1 MSEGSSGNKGATET
15 MIAEVVEGHRDEIHF
30 VGAAE
35 EALMSSLVSSPG
47 FGVIDSGCG
56 KTLIGAD
63 TLAEMELLLG
73 NRQVIK
79 VPERNSFRFGNGE
92 AEDSVIMAQIPV
104 AIQGKTGVIH
114 AAVIRGKAPLLLGRP
129 TLEKLKMTVNFA
141 SGTVTM
147 LGGPDVIQL
156 DRNSAGQMLINLVQ
170 FPSEA
175 RQRSKGSVVSEA
187 LPVSPETPQ
196 AIGPAKTLS
205 PKTSTSETLNLE
217 SQDAEPKPSKL
228 RKRAVRKLLT
238 QWKQRSAEQRAEGQP
253 TFAVAELFSFPRF
266 KTVAEGWGFRGLS
279 FDKSEG
285 WDLADR
291 DIQVEV
297 DKLLERAQPQLLVV
311 CVPCGHWCGWRKPNA
326 SYLTPC
332 ERART
337 AQQARRQADF
347 AVQQCHKQ
355 LKRGGQLLF
364 EHSWSSELWRYPPVA
379 ALVRKFGRE
388 RVDMYTH
395 NSQRP
400 GDDRPAKRA
409 TGLMLSHPSL
419 TEACRKGCKDHNRYT
434 SEFEKVFLGSAL
446 GYDHRS
452 VDCLCSFALEAEE
465 RMSLE
470 GFECLAGEAPAGSHT
485 AAEPAPAQAPPGVPT
500 AKDSPLDPIGQA
512 LRKLHNNLGHPSLN
526 TLIRVLKNS
535 GASEE
540 ALQRAKAFSCTTC
553 EANRRPADAIPARP
567 SGAQGFNEKVGMD
580 IKYLQGWRPGQ
591 KIPCLNIVDYG
602 GSYQQMV
609 PLPSRDTGELIRTT
623 YRTHWLAWAGVPEE
637 IVLDPSQPNLSESL
651 CRPCEEEGSRVRHTA
666 AEAHWQLGKV
676 ERHGGLFQV
685 LFLKVLSEVGPESEE
700 EWKECVTQTLCAKNS
715 MFNVGGVSPCQFVFG
730 RNPRIPTDLL
740 HEHPNP
746 IASDATQAEP
756 AFERQSRVRLA
767 ARQAMIASQDC
778 KALREA
784 LRARPRLRKDFE
796 SGQWVAYWRTQKSIK
811 GQVVRACRWYGP
823 ALVLGRVGRNLIVA
837 HRRSLLRCAPEQ
849 LRPAT
854 DEECPRTVES
864 DPEAQELLGMKRL
877 LDQGK
882 IPQSQLTDITSQ
894 EFPPTPEECS
904 TPLLDQVDASMD
916 RTAGLTAAQVLEQ
929 ESTAST
935 AGQMT
940 SANPY
945 PPASAPTFGP
955 VRTRLRQKTA
965 EPLLVRPTQVQAED
979 LSDMLRELP
988 LSSDAAVP
996 SAGLDSESPRPSSPR
1011 EPAFK
1016 RMASSPPDA
1025 LRAMSRQESAPA
1037 EALFCQT
1044 AMSAYRE
1051 QVPHATE
1058 IEVLLAGFLQK
1069 QMQKEI
1075 PVTGNPEDLQEQVEE
1090 AKATEWYAMTSKP
1103 AVKVWSGADATRIR
1117 RNHPDR
1123 FVGSRFVV
1131 TRKVDEDGE
1140 RVKARWCLQGHL
1152 DPDVMDKVSSGACH
1166 SPTMSQLS
1174 RSLLLQILVSKRWRM
1189 CLGDI
1194 KGAFLEAGPL
1204 KERFRPLYATQPK
1217 GGIPG
1222 LAESDVIEVTGNVYG
1237 LNDAPFSWWEA
1248 FDKEARRLGF
1258 SRSQFDNCV
1267 YYFRCPKTK
1276 ELTGVLGAHV
1286 DDSITGGE
1294 GEAYEEAI
1302 RQLKAR
1308 FPYRKWRV
1316 GAGEFCGV
1324 VYNQDPVTFEISY
1337 QQREYTQ
1344 HLRPIS
1350 LSKDRAAQKDSP
1362 VTARELASLR
1372 ALNGAA
1378 SWLASQSRPDIAVQ
1392 VSMSQQCF
1400 PNPQVED
1407 LLYANQMVHRARQFQ
1422 DVEIRVRS
1430 VNLQK
1435 LCICMHSDAAW
1446 ANAKRERTQGGY
1458 TLAFSETDLLENRPS
1473 V

>member
-1 MSEGSSGNKGATET
+1 ATET

-196 AIGPAKTLS
+196 AIG
-205 PKTSTSETLNLE
+205 
-217 SQDAEPKPSKL
+217 
-228 RKRAVRKLLT
+228 
-238 QWKQRSAEQRAEGQP
+238 
-253 TFAVAELFSFPRF
+253 
-266 KTVAEGWGFRGLS
+266 
-279 FDKSEG
+279 
-285 WDLADR
+285 
-291 DIQVEV
+291 
-297 DKLLERAQPQLLVV
+297 
-311 CVPCGHWCGWRKPNA
+311 
-326 SYLTPC
+326 
-332 ERART
+332 
-337 AQQARRQADF
+337 
-347 AVQQCHKQ
+347 
-355 LKRGGQLLF
+355 
-364 EHSWSSELWRYPPVA
+364 
-379 ALVRKFGRE
+379 
-388 RVDMYTH
+388 
-395 NSQRP
+395 
-400 GDDRPAKRA
+400 DDRPAKRA

-419 TEACRKGCKDHNRYT
+419 T
-434 SEFEKVFLGSAL
+434 
-446 GYDHRS
+446 
-452 VDCLCSFALEAEE
+452 EAEE

-485 AAEPAPAQAPPGVPT
+485 AAEPAPAQA
-500 AKDSPLDPIGQA
+500 
-512 LRKLHNNLGHPSLN
+512 
-526 TLIRVLKNS
+526 
-535 GASEE
+535 
-540 ALQRAKAFSCTTC
+540 
-553 EANRRPADAIPARP
+553 NRRPADAIPARP
-567 SGAQGFNEKVGMD
+567 SGAQGFNEKV
-580 IKYLQGWRPGQ
+580 
-591 KIPCLNIVDYG
+591 
-602 GSYQQMV
+602 
-609 PLPSRDTGELIRTT
+609 
-623 YRTHWLAWAGVPEE
+623 
-637 IVLDPSQPNLSESL
+637 
-651 CRPCEEEGSRVRHTA
+651 
-666 AEAHWQLGKV
+666 
-676 ERHGGLFQV
+676 
-685 LFLKVLSEVGPESEE
+685 LSEVGPESEE
-700 EWKECVTQTLCAKNS
+700 EWKECVTQ
-715 MFNVGGVSPCQFVFG
+715 
-730 RNPRIPTDLL
+730 
-740 HEHPNP
+740 
-746 IASDATQAEP
+746 
-756 AFERQSRVRLA
+756 
-767 ARQAMIASQDC
+767 
-778 KALREA
+778 
-784 LRARPRLRKDFE
+784 PRLRKDFE

-916 RTAGLTAAQVLEQ
+916 RTAGLTAAQVLE
-929 ESTAST
+929 
-935 AGQMT
+935 
-940 SANPY
+940 
-945 PPASAPTFGP
+945 
-955 VRTRLRQKTA
+955 
-965 EPLLVRPTQVQAED
+965 QVQAED

-1392 VSMSQQCF
+1392 
-1400 PNPQVED
+1400 
-1407 LLYANQMVHRARQFQ
+1407 
-1422 DVEIRVRS
+1422 
-1430 VNLQK
+1430 
-1435 LCICMHSDAAW
+1435 
-1446 ANAKRERTQGGY
+1446 
-1458 TLAFSETDLLENRPS
+1458 AFSTASAIAEWTALQ
-1473 V
+1473 